1 VLDVQ
6 LEGIVDTSTEF
17 LIVDDEPLL
26 LEQLRQLL
34 CSWGYRVRVAQDAQ
48 SAIAALEEGV
58 PDIVMTDLMLPDRPG
73 YTILEYV
80 HNQWPHLPVLV
91 MTGYATLEGAIEA
104 LKHGAYDFLLKPITA
119 PELEAA
125 LTRAHTAVALQRFR
139 AREQQLQHVAEV
151 ALTLAHEINNPL
163 GILVG
168 ELHYQIE
175 EAQLA
180 PEVQEALEVCLNS
193 AQRIA
198 DVVRRI
204 AALREINYLD
214 YNGLKMLD
222 LPPRDVERP

>member
-1 VLDVQ
+1 MDS
-6 LEGIVDTSTEF
+6 STEF
-17 LIVDDEPLL
+17 LIIDDEPLL
-26 LEQLRQLL
+26 LEQLAQLL
-34 CSWGYRVRVAQDAQ
+34 RSWGYGVRVANDVQ
-48 SAIAALEEGV
+48 SAITALDQGV
-58 PDIVMTDLMLPDRPG
+58 PDIVMTDLMLPDHPG
-73 YTILEYV
+73 YTVLEYM
-80 HNQWPHLPVLV
+80 HRHWPHVPVLV
-91 MTGYATLEGAIEA
+91 MTGYATLEAAVEA

-125 LTRAHTAVALQRFR
+125 LSRAHTALALQRTR
-139 AREQQLQHVAEV
+139 AREQQLKHVAEV

-168 ELHYQIE
+168 ELHYQLE
-175 EAQLA
+175 EADLT
-180 PEVQEALEVCLNS
+180 PELQRALEVCLGS

-222 LPPRDVERP
+222 LPPRDPEA